1 MQLLNQNEEINK
13 MDELK
18 KHIYDENNGLHYTLV
33 GDYYVPDLKL
43 LEENRPIGHY
53 GRLHREYPLLCNNF
67 FVKSIPCM
75 LLGTIF

>member
-33 GDYYVPDLKL
+33 GGYYVPDLKL
-43 LEENRPIGHY
+43 SEENHPIGHY
-53 GRLHREYPLLCNNF
+53 GGCIGNISNRSIRHGTVPL
-67 FVKSIPCM
+67 S
-75 LLGTIF
+75 

>member
-33 GDYYVPDLKL
+33 GDY
-43 LEENRPIGHY
+43 
-53 GRLHREYPLLCNNF
+53 
-67 FVKSIPCM
+67 SITECR
-75 LLGTIF
+75 